1 MGEPLEMT
9 ETTETTET
17 TQPTQPTPLE
27 LTSKTPL
34 EVAQERLSLYYEA
47 ERRVLVGQ
55 SYTIGDRQLTRANL
69 AEIRKAIDS
78 LKDEIEQLMGR
89 SRGFSRRVVF
99 MD

>member
-1 MGEPLEMT
+1 METPL
-9 ETTETTET
+9 ETTETTTET
-17 TQPTQPTPLE
+17 TQPAPLE
-27 LTSKTPL
+27 SVQKTPL
-34 EVAQERLSLYYEA
+34 EMAQERLSLYYEA

-69 AEIRKAIDS
+69 SEIRKAIDS
-78 LKDEIEQLMGR
+78 LKSEIEQLLGR

>member
-1 MGEPLEMT
+1 METPLETT
-9 ETTETTET
+9 ETTTETTET
-17 TQPTQPTPLE
+17 TQTAPLE
-27 LTSKTPL
+27 PVQKTPL
-34 EVAQERLSLYYEA
+34 EMAQERLSLYYEA

-69 AEIRKAIDS
+69 SEIRKAIEA
-78 LKDEIEQLMGR
+78 LKAEIEQLLGR